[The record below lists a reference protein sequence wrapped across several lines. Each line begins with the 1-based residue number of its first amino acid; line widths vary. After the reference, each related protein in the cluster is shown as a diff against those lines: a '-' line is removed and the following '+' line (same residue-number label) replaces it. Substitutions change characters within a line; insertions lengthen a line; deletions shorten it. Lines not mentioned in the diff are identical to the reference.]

1 MQFPWSHWKKTHT
14 KRIRVA
20 HRDRPKSST
29 EEMILSWNNMNWMFT
44 LYHTDKCGNPRKPY
58 KRHSRISYRRWEK
71 KDITAERFR
80 GSSFEGYRFLEVN
93 LETILE
99 IYRFWIRYFKNRGI
113 EDPGLFGDVI
123 EDVDCSY
130 GR

>member
-1 MQFPWSHWKKTHT
+1 MQFLWTPWKKTHT

-44 LYHTDKCGNPRKPY
+44 LYHTDKRGNPRKPY

-71 KDITAERFR
+71 NDITAERFR

-99 IYRFWIRYFKNRGI
+99 IHRFWIRYFKNRGI

-123 EDVDCSY
+123 EEDESQDS
-130 GR
+130 

>member
-1 MQFPWSHWKKTHT
+1 
-14 KRIRVA
+14 
-20 HRDRPKSST
+20 
-29 EEMILSWNNMNWMFT
+29 MILSWNNMNWMFT
-44 LYHTDKCGNPRKPY
+44 LYHTDKRGNPRKPY

-80 GSSFEGYRFLEVN
+80 RSSFEGYRFLEVN